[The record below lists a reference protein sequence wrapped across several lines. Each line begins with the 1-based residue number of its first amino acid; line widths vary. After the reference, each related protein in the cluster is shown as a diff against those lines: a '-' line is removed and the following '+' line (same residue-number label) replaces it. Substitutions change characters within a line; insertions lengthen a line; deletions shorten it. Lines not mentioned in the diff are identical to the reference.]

1 MKAMNESTFSN
12 VARDA
17 ALRLNRGSALLIVL
31 WMIGTLAVIVLSV
44 IQPARNAQADAL
56 VRAKHLQ
63 ARCLAE
69 SGLVIALH
77 PEVSRF
83 DPLMSSRAAGAG
95 DGYEATSVGEF
106 GRFAINSIIDERQ
119 QEDCAQLL
127 RRLGLDFVE
136 ARALADALADWIDA
150 DDLRRL
156 NGAERTD
163 YAKAGVVGAP
173 ANRPFASVD
182 EMSAVLGMSRLES
195 VRPDWRDFFSTMK
208 GPPVD
213 INSAPAE
220 VLDAIMRL
228 GSRKLEAVLSTRA
241 GADRIL
247 NTSDDVV
254 IKDFSLFARVV
265 GGLAPQ
271 DEERLASKFVFESP
285 VRRVVSTGYFD
296 DARCRLEVVA
306 VPGVPA
312 RILSWVQM

>member
-1 MKAMNESTFSN
+1 MIQNR
-12 VARDA
+12 VATVA
-17 ALRLNRGSALLIVL
+17 HGAPQCPNRGSALLIVL

-44 IQPARNAQADAL
+44 IQPARNAQGDAL
-56 VRAKHLQ
+56 VRAKQLQ
-63 ARCLAE
+63 ARCFAE

-83 DPLMSSRAAGAG
+83 DPLLSRREAGTG

-156 NGAERTD
+156 NGAERGE
-163 YAKAGVVGAP
+163 YVEAGIAGAP
-173 ANRPFASVD
+173 ANRVFASVD
-182 EMSAVLGMSRLES
+182 EMTGVLGMSRLES
-195 VRPDWRDFFSTMK
+195 VRPDWRDYFSTMK

-213 INSAPAE
+213 INAAPAE

-228 GSRKLEAVLSTRA
+228 GFGKLEAVLSTRA

-254 IKDFSLFARVV
+254 IKDFPAFVRIV

-271 DEERLASKFVFESP
+271 DQERLAPKLVFESP
-285 VRRVVSTGYFD
+285 MRRVVSIGYFGE
-296 DARCRLEVVA
+296 ARCRLEVVA

-312 RILSWVQM
+312 RILSWVRM